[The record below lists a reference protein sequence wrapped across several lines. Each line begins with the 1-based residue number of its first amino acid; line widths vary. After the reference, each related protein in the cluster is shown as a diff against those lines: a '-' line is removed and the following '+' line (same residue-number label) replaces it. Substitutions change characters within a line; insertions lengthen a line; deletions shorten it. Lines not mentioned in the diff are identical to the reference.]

1 MESAI
6 IAATAITTD
15 MVVALVSILCFS
27 QIFISNITHRSAPLS
42 WLSHWVQSC
51 LEENLD
57 MFLSQRM
64 MIKVKTKLGDKEE
77 FDRIPA

>member
-1 MESAI
+1 MGSAI
-6 IAATAITTD
+6 IAATAVTTV
-15 MVVALVSILCFS
+15 MVVALVSILYFS
-27 QIFISNITHRSAPLS
+27 QIFIPNITHRSVPLS